1 MVSVSR
7 RAPCCP
13 PALRLEVLL
22 LLRGL
27 GLCLNHLLLWVR
39 DVVFPHVLHQVR
51 LLQREGARQ
60 RRERRSKEPKP
71 IGRDTA
77 TQGTAPI
84 GSTEAAPWEADHLC
98 TLTEV

>member
-7 RAPCCP
+7 RTPCCP

-27 GLCLNHLLLWVR
+27 GLRLNHLLLWVR

-51 LLQREGARQ
+51 LRGVGPAADGAGVDLGVFHRVRSQMYLQ
-60 RRERRSKEPKP
+60 
-71 IGRDTA
+71 
-77 TQGTAPI
+77 
-84 GSTEAAPWEADHLC
+84 
-98 TLTEV
+98 